1 MSDIY
6 QELILDEYKHPHNK
20 GVLVGAD
27 MTMSKT
33 NASCGDDVT
42 VYVKLSSD
50 KSHIETISWQ
60 GNGCVISQ
68 VAMSKLS
75 EHLKGK
81 AIGEVQNMNQST
93 LLDLLGLPEISSG
106 REHCLLMGLQAVQ
119 KAIEKV

>member
-6 QELILDEYKHPHNK
+6 QELILDEYKHQHNK

-42 VYVKLSSD
+42 VYIQLSEDAQCISD
-50 KSHIETISWQ
+50 LKWE

-68 VAMSKLS
+68 VAVSKLS

-81 AIGEVQNMNQST
+81 TIAEVQKMNQST

-106 REHCLLMGLQAVQ
+106 REHCLLIGLQAVQ
-119 KAIEKV
+119 KAMGSM